1 LLYFL
6 TVYSNAYLAASN
18 YNGKLQRQILYLIL
32 IFDKD
37 THVMLF
43 VGLRVAEADM
53 FAVLVIGIY
62 TEKLRD
68 QDGGLTKIALI
79 LVE

>member
-1 LLYFL
+1 
-6 TVYSNAYLAASN
+6 
-18 YNGKLQRQILYLIL
+18 
-32 IFDKD
+32 
-37 THVMLF
+37 MLF
-43 VGLRVAEADM
+43 VGLGVAEADM